1 MPHALA
7 RLAEVAL
14 ESDERTIFQAAL
26 REAVRALHAPLGQ
39 VLECAPDGETLAVRA
54 SRGWGRGEAARRPLP
69 AGARSQAGYTL
80 EADAPVLLED
90 AAAEDRFALA
100 EGDRGREVRSGVSCA
115 IAVAGTPVGVLQV
128 HSPKVAAFGPDD
140 AERLRWVADIV
151 ALAVARVRT
160 ADQVAELAEVRGRLV
175 TETVAAEERE
185 RKRLAEALHDG
196 AMQSVVTAGYDLDAV
211 LLGDDDPDR
220 LRRARASIADALR
233 QLRWTVQE
241 LHPVVLEA
249 AGLRVALD
257 RLCAEHAARSKADYA
272 LDMDGAAEGAHDRL
286 LFDLARELV
295 GNASRHAEATHVEV
309 SVRREDGD
317 VVLRVADDG
326 RGMRAGSR
334 AAALRA
340 GHIGVA
346 SCAERVG
353 LAGGRLDIDSA
364 PGSGTT
370 VTARLP
376 AAPVDAT

>member
-1 MPHALA
+1 ML
-7 RLAEVAL
+7 
-14 ESDERTIFQAAL
+14 F
-26 REAVRALHAPLGQ
+26 
-39 VLECAPDGETLAVRA
+39 
-54 SRGWGRGEAARRPLP
+54 
-69 AGARSQAGYTL
+69 RS
-80 EADAPVLLED
+80 
-90 AAAEDRFALA
+90 
-100 EGDRGREVRSGVSCA
+100 
-115 IAVAGTPVGVLQV
+115 
-128 HSPKVAAFGPDD
+128 DD
-140 AERLRWVADIV
+140 AERLRWIAAIV

-211 LLGDDDPDR
+211 LLGDDDPER

-241 LHPVVLEA
+241 LHPIVLEA
-249 AGLRVALD
+249 AGLGVALD
-257 RLCAEHAARSKADYA
+257 RLCADHATRSKADFA
-272 LDMDGAAEGAHDRL
+272 LDMDGTVEGAHDRL

-295 GNASRHAEATHVEV
+295 GNASRHAKATRVEV
-309 SVRREDGD
+309 SVRRQDGD
-317 VVLRVADDG
+317 VVLRVTDDG
-326 RGMRAGSR
+326 RGMRASSR

-340 GHIGVA
+340 GHIGLA

-364 PGSGTT
+364 PGRGTI

-376 AAPVDAT
+376 AALPDAT